1 MKARVNGSTFH
12 SSRSSAFSFLLFIPR
27 AWICSSHFAL
37 QIFPCARLIA
47 KPVFNLQ
54 GGKINWLTSLLQ
66 KKPQMITLSPPCWR
80 GDVTLAFFFN
90 FFLFFWPNFAL
101 CLPDWLTKWTFDI
114 FFFPKAKSSKLQ
126 IIKHP
131 TIRLWFCLW
140 SLNETKRSLNVYSD
154 QILLTV
160 SRSGTVPSDMQNPP
174 AFVWKSD
181 LPPRIINALLYGS
194 QPQTDLTYLL

>member
-54 GGKINWLTSLLQ
+54 GGKMNWLTSLLQ

-101 CLPDWLTKWTFDI
+101 CLPDWLTKWTKWTPLVLPVVPKWNET
-114 FFFPKAKSSKLQ
+114 FFKCLFRPDSADGVSIGNRSVRHAEPSS
-126 IIKHP
+126 
-131 TIRLWFCLW
+131 FCLKVRFA
-140 SLNETKRSLNVYSD
+140 T
-154 QILLTV
+154 
-160 SRSGTVPSDMQNPP
+160 
-174 AFVWKSD
+174 
-181 LPPRIINALLYGS
+181 
-194 QPQTDLTYLL
+194 TYY